1 MAMKIIE
8 YAKAHPWQTGV
19 IVVVGGL
26 IFIVIS
32 GVFSGG
38 DGGSSGGNVSRP
50 SDAEIAANAQIQ
62 AAQIAA
68 SAQIAQG
75 AQAVQAASV
84 GAGVQMNSDNKAAE
98 IAMRA
103 LELEAQTNREAIG
116 LQKGLYEAQI
126 AAQQQANA
134 NFFASLGRVQ
144 KKKRDDV
151 LQAYVTGQPFYSGT
165 GQGSTA
171 NFFNSAGGFLKNF
184 GDAAGSIASLFS
196 DQRLKE
202 NIVLVGQDKRGR
214 NVYEWN
220 YKGATARRR
229 GYIAQDLNRNQPE
242 LVDMNYNNRGYATL
256 NMRRLANG

>member
-1 MAMKIIE
+1 MKIIE

-38 DGGSSGGNVSRP
+38 DGGSSGGSVSRP

-103 LELEAQTNREAIG
+103 LELEAQTNREAVG
-116 LQKGLYEAQI
+116 LQKGLYEAQM
-126 AAQQQANA
+126 AAQQQANS
-134 NFFASLGRVQ
+134 NFFAALQGV
-144 KKKRDDV
+144 KKKNRDDV
-151 LQAYVTGQPFYSGT
+151 LQAYVTGQPYYP
-165 GQGSTA
+165 QR
-171 NFFNSAGGFLKNF
+171 NPNGG
-184 GDAAGSIASLFS
+184 AAGILNGIGNIFSGIGGGAGIAALFS

-202 NIVLVGQDKRGR
+202 NIVLIGQDSKGR
-214 NVYEWN
+214 NKYEWN
-220 YKGATARRR
+220 YKGSKVRRQ
-229 GYIAQDLNRNQPE
+229 GYIAQDLNRSQPE
-242 LVDMNYNNRGYATL
+242 LVDMNYNNKGFAVL